1 MTFWDKIKL
10 NLSSFKTWMF
20 LLPFVVSTIVLYYL
34 VYNNLH
40 LCNVIIANNLQEHQ
54 YMFIQKV
61 VSSTQDMFIAWC
73 TFNVS
78 LSTVIIS
85 AREMFKSSKLKALLQ
100 EGKVV
105 EAQNI
110 QN

>member
-10 NLSSFKTWMF
+10 NLCSFKTWMF
-20 LLPFVVSTIVLYYL
+20 LLPFGVSTVVLYYL

-40 LCNVIIANNLQEHQ
+40 LCNVIIANNLQDFQ
-54 YMFIQKV
+54 YIFIHRV

-78 LSTVIIS
+78 LATVIIS
-85 AREMFKSSKLKALLQ
+85 AREMFKVKKMKALIS
-100 EGKVV
+100 EGKTE
-105 EAQNI
+105 EAGNI